1 MSAHII
7 TPKRRIEFTIRAGGR
22 VAKTVVL
29 DADRVIIAK
38 DLDGKT
44 HVELIGDEAA
54 PPELRRM
61 LAPQSAHA
69 TH

>member
-7 TPKRRIEFTIRAGGR
+7 TPKRRIEFTIREGDR
-22 VAKTVVL
+22 VAKTIVL

-44 HVELIGDEAA
+44 HVELIGDEAPPA
-54 PPELRRM
+54 PLRRM
-61 LAPQSAHA
+61 PAPQSARL